1 MAFTIV
7 KRQII
12 LEYVKLYGND
22 RYGETWSLE
31 DCLDVFRYFYGQ
43 YLDIFEREHPRL
55 KNKTIRDII
64 ERFPYIEDENYIG
77 RDYELYPDEYPTLI
91 DAYFEQDFPDCDYSI
106 AHFMS
111 GRIRLL
117 RFYEELY

>member
-1 MAFTIV
+1 MDFTIV

-12 LEYVKLYGND
+12 IEYTDLYHGD
-22 RYGETWSLE
+22 RYGESWSLE
-31 DCLDVFRYFYGQ
+31 DCLDVFRYFYRR
-43 YLDIFEREHPRL
+43 YAAIFGEDHPRL
-55 KNKTIRDII
+55 KNKTIREII
-64 ERFPYIEDENYIG
+64 ERFPSMEDENL
-77 RDYELYPDEYPTLI
+77 DYTKHYLEPDEYPTLI

-117 RFYEELY
+117 RYYEELY